1 MRLLVIIFSLL
12 LQSVLFA
19 QADDKQVSELKDKAA
34 KAYHKNRY
42 EDAVVCY
49 LQLLQIYTT
58 ANNVEE
64 ISITRGQLASCYDLI
79 GDKARDNKNY
89 FMQIEY
95 YKKAIAIDT
104 ASGYNFIKEDL
115 KAAIATHIPP
125 ILEEA
130 AGLVKNKKYKEA
142 TDLYSKILE
151 ADPAN
156 QEARQGLNNILL
168 VQTDTKGGIA
178 LMNKKIKTDSS
189 DYYAYTS
196 LEKILKQKKDT
207 AALSNLLHIMAR
219 KVNANDLIHV
229 YDDLQDFYTHW
240 VKDEPTAQAWYG
252 LKLNLYSD
260 KMKMEEYEKKN
271 REQGFNT
278 NVDTIISIYR
288 RIWNTK
294 DDQYQPTGANYAF
307 TFLLNPYNKLTTS
320 GGDLRKAENILD
332 HDININYKEIIRD
345 KDIIYPQ
352 SDYKYGNR
360 AEKEENQKALLCRM
374 LEAKAGIQYLAGDIE
389 QAKETLEK
397 EDEVIKLMRDKFPKE
412 RQVYFVNMIALSN
425 GLKNPDAAKLYFDQF
440 KQLVPAHFDPAGNLC
455 LRFMHGNEEY
465 YFQMKI
471 AGDKQA
477 VISDYHSAKQID
489 EEITAESEELLMQ
502 RIRDEEKRVRDEYRQ
517 QFNEKIKGKKKYVF
531 IRFAKFNTFT
541 YRADSSAIAE
551 LGILPYIVYA
561 DKYMGFD
568 RVMEK
573 FYAIYGKDV
582 NDNFKKS
589 KGIWHD
595 CDTEDCD
602 AMDNWIYDKE
612 ENITEEYHPTIYVT
626 LNVFLE

>member
-1 MRLLVIIFSLL
+1 MRSLTILFILLFHTG
-12 LQSVLFA
+12 LFA
-19 QADDKQVSELKDKAA
+19 QANDKQLSDLSDKAD
-34 KAYHKNRY
+34 KAYHKNHY
-42 EDAVVCY
+42 EDAVVYY
-49 LQLLQIYTT
+49 LLLLEIYTA
-58 ANNVEE
+58 ANNVSE
-64 ISITRGQLASCYDLI
+64 ISIIRGQLASCYDQI
-79 GDKARDNKNY
+79 GDKARDSKNY
-89 FMQIEY
+89 FKQIEY
-95 YKKAIAIDT
+95 YKKAVAIDT

-115 KAAIATHIPP
+115 KAAMAAHILP
-125 ILEEA
+125 ILEQA

-142 TDLYSKILE
+142 TDLYNKILV
-151 ADPAN
+151 ADPTN
-156 QEARQGLNNILL
+156 QTALQGLNDIPLA
-168 VQTDTKGGIA
+168 QTDTKGGIE

-207 AALSNLLHIMAR
+207 AALSNLLHTMTR
-219 KVNANDLIHV
+219 KVKGNDLIHV
-229 YDDLQDFYTHW
+229 YSDLQDFYTHW
-240 VKDEPTAQAWYG
+240 VKDEPTAEGWYG

-260 KMKMEEYEKKN
+260 KMKLEEYERKN
-271 REQGFNT
+271 RERGYNT

-288 RIWNTK
+288 RLWNAK
-294 DDQYQPTGANYAF
+294 DDQYQPAGVNYAF
-307 TFLLNPYNKLTTS
+307 SFLLNPWNKLTTS
-320 GGDLRKAENILD
+320 GRDLRKAENILD

-360 AEKEENQKALLCRM
+360 AEKEENQKALVCRM

-397 EDEVIKLMRDKFPKE
+397 EDEVIKLMADKFPKE

-425 GLKNPDAAKLYFDQF
+425 GLKNPDAAKLYYDKF
-440 KQLVPAHFDPAGNLC
+440 KQLAPDPFDPKGNLC
-455 LRFMHGNEEY
+455 IRFMHGKDEY
-465 YFQMKI
+465 YFQMNI
-471 AGDKQA
+471 AGDKQV

-489 EEITAESEELLMQ
+489 EEITAESEELLKQ
-502 RIRDEEKRVRDEYRQ
+502 RIKEEEKRVRDEYEQ
-517 QFNEKIKGKKKYVF
+517 QFNAKIKGKKKYVF
-531 IRFAKFNTFT
+531 IRYAKFNTFT

-561 DKYMGFD
+561 NKYMGFD
-568 RVMEK
+568 QVMEK

-582 NDNFKKS
+582 KDNFEKS
-589 KGIWHD
+589 TGIWHD

-602 AMDNWIYDKE
+602 AIDNWIYDKE